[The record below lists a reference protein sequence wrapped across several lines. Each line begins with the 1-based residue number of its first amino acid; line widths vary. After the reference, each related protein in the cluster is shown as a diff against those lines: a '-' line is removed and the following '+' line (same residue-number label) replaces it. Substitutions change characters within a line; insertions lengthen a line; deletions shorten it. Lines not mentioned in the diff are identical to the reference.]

1 MKTEDTEA
9 RSKPDTV
16 DRPVRT
22 ACTFVH
28 HYNSTQDCNTNSFLY
43 IPLPLD
49 QHHIS
54 DVAKWRQGGIRRTNT
69 GEKAYERPRTTPLYW
84 LLKAEEG
91 NIDYEE
97 LKMSAQ
103 DRSRRSQ

>member
-54 DVAKWRQGGIRRTNT
+54 DVAKWRQGGIRRANT
-69 GEKAYERPRTTPLYW
+69 GEKGLRETKNNAFVLVT
-84 LLKAEEG
+84 EG
-91 NIDYEE
+91 RGRQY
-97 LKMSAQ
+97 
-103 DRSRRSQ
+103 